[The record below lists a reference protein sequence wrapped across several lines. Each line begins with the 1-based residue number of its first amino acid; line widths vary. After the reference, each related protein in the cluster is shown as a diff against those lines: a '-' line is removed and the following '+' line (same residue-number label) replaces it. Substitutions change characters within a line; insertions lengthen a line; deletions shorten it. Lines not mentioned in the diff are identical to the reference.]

1 MTDRHADQ
9 QGFLPDAAAAH
20 YASGYEAER
29 LMSGGSRIELAR
41 TQEIVLRHAPS
52 PPGVVYDIGGGP
64 GVYARWLAGLG
75 YTVHLLDALPLHVEQ
90 ARQASEQWPNAPLAS
105 ATVGDARQ
113 LPFADAS
120 GDLALLLG
128 PLYHLTERADRLAVL
143 SEARRV
149 LRPGGLVVAAAIS
162 RFASTLDGLRQG
174 FFADPDFVAIAE
186 RDVREGQHRNPTN
199 HPGYFTTAYFHH
211 PDELRA
217 EVEDAGLIHMATL
230 AVEGP
235 AWLAQWVLDTWDDPR
250 SRQRVLAALRMIE
263 AEPSLLGA
271 SAHLLAVART
281 PS

>member
-9 QGFLPDAAAAH
+9 RGFLPDEAAAH

-29 LMSGGSRIELAR
+29 LMGGGSRIELAR
-41 TQEIVLRHAPS
+41 TQEIIVRHAP
-52 PPGVVYDIGGGP
+52 PPPAVVYDIGGGP

-75 YTVHLLDALPLHVEQ
+75 YTVHLVDALPLHVAQ
-90 ARQASEQWPNAPLAS
+90 ARRAAEERPDAPLAS
-105 ATVGDARQ
+105 AVVGDARH
-113 LPFADAS
+113 LPFANAS
-120 GDLALLLG
+120 GDFALLLG
-128 PLYHLTERADRLAVL
+128 PLYHLTERADRIAAL

-149 LRPGGLVVAAAIS
+149 PRPGGLVFAAAIS
-162 RFASTLDGLRQG
+162 RFVSTLDGLRQG
-174 FFADPDFVAIAE
+174 LYDDPDFLAIAA
-186 RDVREGQHRNPTN
+186 RDVRDGQHRNPTN
-199 HPGYFTTAYFHH
+199 HPGYFTTAYLHH

-217 EVEDAGLIHMATL
+217 EVEEAGLIHVATL

-235 AWLAQWVLDTWDDPR
+235 AWMTQWALDAWDDPT
-250 SRQRVLAALRMIE
+250 SRERVLAALRMIE

>member
-1 MTDRHADQ
+1 MPDQPADQ
-9 QGFLPDAAAAH
+9 RGFLPDEAAAH

-29 LMSGGSRIELAR
+29 LMGGGSRIELAR
-41 TQEIVLRHAPS
+41 TQEIVLRYAPS
-52 PPGVVYDIGGGP
+52 PPAVVYDIGGGP

-75 YTVHLLDALPLHVEQ
+75 YTVYLLDALPLHVEQ
-90 ARQASEQWPNAPLAS
+90 ARRAAEQRPGAPLAS
-105 ATVGDARQ
+105 ATVGDARR

-128 PLYHLTERADRLAVL
+128 PLYHLTQRADRLAAL
-143 SEARRV
+143 REARRV
-149 LRPGGLVVAAAIS
+149 LRPGRLVFAAAIS

-174 FFADPDFVAIAE
+174 LYDDPDFAAIAA

-199 HPGYFTTAYFHH
+199 HPDYFTTAYFHH

-235 AWLAQWVLDTWDDPR
+235 AWLAQWVLDTWDDPVPR
-250 SRQRVLAALRMIE
+250 ERVLATLRMIE

>member
-1 MTDRHADQ
+1 MTDRYADQ
-9 QGFLPDAAAAH
+9 RGFLPDAAAAH

-41 TQEIVLRHAPS
+41 TQEIVLRHAP
-52 PPGVVYDIGGGP
+52 PPPAMIYDIGGGP
-64 GVYARWLAGLG
+64 GVYARWLAGRG
-75 YTVHLLDALPLHVEQ
+75 YTVHLVDALPLHVEQ
-90 ARQASEQWPNAPLAS
+90 ARRASEERPGTPLAS
-105 ATVGDARQ
+105 MSVGDARH

-128 PLYHLTERADRLAVL
+128 PLYHLTERTDRVAAL

-149 LRPGGLVVAAAIS
+149 LRPGGLVFAAAIS
-162 RFASTLDGLRQG
+162 RFAPMLDGMRQG
-174 FFADPDFVAIAE
+174 FLADPAFVAIAE

-199 HPGYFTTAYFHH
+199 HPGYFTTAYLHH

-217 EVEDAGLIHMATL
+217 EVAEAGLIHMATL

-235 AWLAQWVLDTWDDPR
+235 AWLAQWVLDAWDDPT
-250 SRQRVLAALRMIE
+250 SRERVLAALRTIE